1 MRLLTGYCQRY
12 SPEEEDPVPGRT
24 NAGKHDLL
32 STGGLRGHFTY
43 VFILS
48 TYFIASLDFITI
60 FYSIS
65 ISVICVCMYVCV
77 CVRMHVSSVA
87 KSCPTLLLTHKL

>member
-1 MRLLTGYCQRY
+1 MIEIVTKAKRQKKKKKK
-12 SPEEEDPVPGRT
+12 GRT

-32 STGGLRGHFTY
+32 STGGLRGHFIY

-60 FYSIS
+60 FCYM
-65 ISVICVCMYVCV
+65 CVYVCV